1 MSLEQLNLKH
11 SIHFRGAYRDC
22 VDSPRD
28 GMISFSVQSPGNS
41 FEMSVEAARG
51 FAKTL
56 LRQCQD
62 GGDTDAE

>member
-1 MSLEQLNLKH
+1 V
-11 SIHFRGAYRDC
+11 RDEYS
-22 VDSPRD
+22 VGNPRD

-41 FEMSVEAARG
+41 FEMSVEAARS
-51 FAKTL
+51 FAKAI

>member
-1 MSLEQLNLKH
+1 M
-11 SIHFRGAYRDC
+11 RDEYS

-41 FEMSVEAARG
+41 FEMSVEAAKS

-56 LRQCQD
+56 LRQCQN
-62 GGDTDAE
+62 GGGSDAE

>member
-1 MSLEQLNLKH
+1 M
-11 SIHFRGAYRDC
+11 RDEYS

-41 FEMSVEAARG
+41 FEMSVEAARS

-56 LRQCQD
+56 LRQCES
-62 GGDTDAE
+62 GGDQE

>member
-1 MSLEQLNLKH
+1 V
-11 SIHFRGAYRDC
+11 RDEYS

-62 GGDTDAE
+62 GGDQDAE

>member
-1 MSLEQLNLKH
+1 M
-11 SIHFRGAYRDC
+11 RDEYK

-41 FEMSVEAARG
+41 FEMSLEAARS

-56 LRQCQD
+56 LRQCES
-62 GGDTDAE
+62 GGDTGAE

>member
-1 MSLEQLNLKH
+1 M
-11 SIHFRGAYRDC
+11 RDEYS

-41 FEMSVEAARG
+41 FEMSVDAAKS

-56 LRQCQD
+56 LNQCQD
-62 GGDTDAE
+62 GGDQE

>member
-1 MSLEQLNLKH
+1 V
-11 SIHFRGAYRDC
+11 RDEYS

-41 FEMSVEAARG
+41 FEMSVEAAKS

-56 LRQCQD
+56 LNQCQD
-62 GGDTDAE
+62 GGDQE